1 MEPRDL
7 AQQAE
12 SASLPRGTEERFSG
26 WGIMGLPFH
35 SGHVL
40 GLRRFPASSVGPA
53 YTSVWHRK
61 PDGAWTFY
69 SDTPPMQSCTRYFG
83 SEVDKFVEAPIAI
96 EWPTPDS
103 VLVSI
108 QAAGLECRAHISAT
122 LITKAMNVL
131 GSVMPDALW
140 KNSLVLD
147 LMAGVAGVTLNA
159 GKLRMHGRAPN
170 GQSFIA
176 NPLLI
181 WTIPRAE
188 ASLKG
193 ESFGDVGPLTRQAWL
208 GDFAIPQRG
217 MFVIGRAFFE
227 TFDEA
232 RHVAVA
238 TRP

>member
-7 AQQAE
+7 AQKAE
-12 SASLPRGTEERFSG
+12 TASLPRGTEERFSG
-26 WGIMGLPFH
+26 WGIMGLPFR
-35 SGHVL
+35 SGHLL

-69 SDTPPMQSCTRYFG
+69 GDTPPMQSCTRYFG
-83 SEVDKFVEAPIAI
+83 SEVDTFVEAPIAI

-103 VLVSI
+103 LRVTVQS
-108 QAAGLECRAHISAT
+108 AGLELLAHISAT
-122 LITKAMNVL
+122 PVTKTMNAL

-159 GKLRMHGRAPN
+159 GKLKMHGHAPN

-193 ESFGDVGPLTRQAWL
+193 ESFAMSRRSQPSLAR
-208 GDFAIPQRG
+208 DFAILSG
-217 MFVIGRAFFE
+217 
-227 TFDEA
+227 
-232 RHVAVA
+232 HVCDQ
-238 TRP
+238 